1 MKKYTL
7 TVGGLELRA
16 SGHSLKDSEV
26 SILKEYQKK
35 KKTVDL
41 YDISQDLEGLLKF
54 DHTKANMFVID
65 KVTNND
71 RATFTVTDSV
81 SFTLKDVKV
90 DTKEKERVINAKP
103 IKSMVEN
110 ILLWIE
116 ENQGNV
122 CEFEFESSTQPK
134 VSDFTVVE
142 GKISVNDGD
151 WLFIDKIMF
160 KGKEL
165 TPTYTPEKM
174 EDKKLTIE
182 LWTL

>member
-26 SILKEYQKK
+26 SILNDYLKTNKK
-35 KKTVDL
+35 DL
-41 YDISQDLEGLLKF
+41 YDVADELETMFKY
-54 DHTKANMFVID
+54 DHTQANMFVID
-65 KVTNND
+65 KGSNNESL
-71 RATFTVTDSV
+71 TFTVKDAV

-90 DTKEKERVINAKP
+90 DSKMEERVLSVKP
-103 IKSMVEN
+103 IKSIVEN

-116 ENQGNV
+116 ESRGNF
-122 CEFEFESSTQPK
+122 CNYEFESSTQPK
-134 VSDFTVVE
+134 VSDFTIVE
-142 GKISVNDGD
+142 GKISAPDGD
-151 WLFIDKIMF
+151 WNFIDKVMF

-174 EDKKLTIE
+174 KEHKLTIE